1 MGVFVTSAAHP
12 GQIVVGKR
20 LKAGF
25 GCNDYALPV
34 STLLWNAMLLRHTL
48 QGGHLEFGEDFITC
62 AVREVEEECGVSL
75 TDLRVMPYTA
85 NSYSSEHGCHYVTI
99 FVHGQTSQEPVN
111 TEPHKCESWLW
122 CSVGDIPTPR
132 FQPLQLFLDAK
143 VSLF

>member
-1 MGVFVTSAAHP
+1 MW
-12 GQIVVGKR
+12 R
-20 LKAGF
+20 LADRPKSRAIHRK
-25 GCNDYALPV
+25 L
-34 STLLWNAMLLRHTL
+34 
-48 QGGHLEFGEDFITC
+48 
-62 AVREVEEECGVSL
+62 
-75 TDLRVMPYTA
+75 
-85 NSYSSEHGCHYVTI
+85 YVTI